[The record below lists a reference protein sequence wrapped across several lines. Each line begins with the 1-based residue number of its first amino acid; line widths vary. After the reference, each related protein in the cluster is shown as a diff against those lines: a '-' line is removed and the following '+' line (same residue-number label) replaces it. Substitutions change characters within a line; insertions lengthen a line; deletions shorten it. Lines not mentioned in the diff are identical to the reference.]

1 MQIAMEDLKSVDT
14 WNACLAETTGVLV
27 VVLIGT
33 GTIAVSGA
41 MEGGALNSARLVAVA
56 LSLGLTYM
64 AMVAMTASVSG
75 GHINPAVTF
84 SAVITGRM
92 GVAKGMLYVVFQLA
106 GAIAGAFI
114 LLAVLTDAAEG
125 TLGAVA
131 VNDAAVANLGSAFV
145 IELILTFVLVYVMLV
160 FIVGPGASNA
170 SSIAPVIVGLIVVV
184 GTFLGLAL
192 TGAAMNPARALG
204 PALAGDVWG
213 DHWIYWIGPLAGA
226 SMAAFVYEGFYCR
239 QVTSGEKGVSMN
251 SRAALN
257 VGLGARPPMSLSVS
271 RSKG

>member
-1 MQIAMEDLKSVDT
+1 MVLFCDIFRARRAIPSVQGEEEIEQMQITVGIGDLRSFDT
-14 WNACLAETTGVLV
+14 LSACLAEATGVLV
-27 VVLIGT
+27 FVLIGA
-33 GTIAVSGA
+33 GTIAASGA
-41 MEGGALNSARLVAVA
+41 LEGEALNSARLVAIA

-92 GVAKGMLYVVFQLA
+92 GVAKGMLYVAFQLA
-106 GAIAGAFI
+106 GAIAGAYV
-114 LLAVLTDAAEG
+114 LKAVLTDAAQG

-131 VNDAAVANLGSAFV
+131 VNDATVANLGAAFV
-145 IELILTFVLVYVMLV
+145 IELILSFVLVYVTLV
-160 FIVGPGASNA
+160 FIVGRGASNA

-184 GTFLGLAL
+184 GTLLGHAL

-204 PALAGDVWG
+204 PALAADVWG

-226 SMAAFVYEGFYCR
+226 AMAAFVYEGFYEGR
-239 QVTSGEKGVSMN
+239 
-251 SRAALN
+251 L
-257 VGLGARPPMSLSVS
+257 RPG
-271 RSKG
+271 RRE

>member
-1 MQIAMEDLKSVDT
+1 MQIGMEDLKSVDT

-41 MEGGALNSARLVAVA
+41 MEGGALDSARLVASA
-56 LSLGLTYM
+56 LSIGLAYM

-75 GHINPAVTF
+75 GHNPAVTF

-92 GVAKGMLYVVFQLA
+92 GVAKGMLYVVFQLG

-114 LLAVLTDAAEG
+114 LMAVLTDAAEG

-131 VNDAAVANLGSAFV
+131 VNDATVANLASAFV
-145 IELILTFVLVYVMLV
+145 IELILSFVLVYVMMV
-160 FIVGPGASNA
+160 FIIGPGASNA
-170 SSIAPVIVGLIVVV
+170 SSTAPVIVGLIVVV

-192 TGAAMNPARALG
+192 TGAAMNPAQALG
-204 PALAGDVWG
+204 PAWAGDVWG

-226 SMAAFVYEGFYCR
+226 SMAAFVYEGFY
-239 QVTSGEKGVSMN
+239 
-251 SRAALN
+251 
-257 VGLGARPPMSLSVS
+257 VGRLLPG
-271 RSKG
+271 RSE